1 MLSNCN
7 DSGANSVPTGTS
19 RTNAPRANFDSG
31 TASMSPE
38 EYMRDQLAKQPG
50 VYAGITEESV
60 YRSGPAI
67 IKVTPPTKSSEEY
80 VRAKLPNISD
90 TLAERGGRYGKFI
103 DHSKISQGLQDA
115 MRAAENW
122 DKLDVDMRQA
132 LTTIADKMARIL
144 NGDPYYADSWHDIQ
158 GYSRLVETRL
168 LEMNQQK

>member
-1 MLSNCN
+1 
-7 DSGANSVPTGTS
+7 
-19 RTNAPRANFDSG
+19 
-31 TASMSPE
+31 MSPE

-50 VYAGITEESV
+50 VVAEINGNARTIGGASLTKHPTGPVTITT
-60 YRSGPAI
+60 I
-67 IKVTPPTKSSEEY
+67 
-80 VRAKLPNISD
+80 KLPSISD

>member
-1 MLSNCN
+1 
-7 DSGANSVPTGTS
+7 
-19 RTNAPRANFDSG
+19 
-31 TASMSPE
+31 MSPE

-50 VYAGITEESV
+50 VVATIGGSALTPME
-60 YRSGPAI
+60 R
-67 IKVTPPTKSSEEY
+67 VTTTT
-80 VRAKLPNISD
+80 VKLPSISD

-144 NGDPYYADSWHDIQ
+144 NGDPYYADSWHDIS
-158 GYSRLVETRL
+158 GYATLVERRL
-168 LEMNQQK
+168 LELEKAKQ